1 MHKRKERPLFVEEK
15 LLIAC
20 NNLASACGGT
30 SFDDG
35 ISYRRELYSS
45 PSSFSLPC
53 PPPLCRD
60 ATREEETTLSRDP
73 ILLTCAWMEGRGKPF
88 WVVGE
93 LDLLLWVSRWVVPIY
108 FITLSVP
115 PLLRSWTLRP
125 RKPIFQ
131 RLPLPLPPAHPSVKV
146 DLERWVAKIPSS
158 VEKRAAGTDWASEQA
173 SLLGGAIIG
182 SGGPPRVTNY
192 FPPLP
197 LPSSSPIAMTFG
209 QGAALRRG
217 EGTNWPPAA
226 RDPCL
231 RGRRRSIQVANDF
244 HAPRST
250 SRGENASVTPLPI
263 GVPSK
268 CQA

>member
-1 MHKRKERPLFVEEK
+1 MNWTFSSGSAGGSSRYILLLF
-15 LLIAC
+15 
-20 NNLASACGGT
+20 
-30 SFDDG
+30 
-35 ISYRRELYSS
+35 
-45 PSSFSLPC
+45 PSLPF
-53 PPPLCRD
+53 
-60 ATREEETTLSRDP
+60 
-73 ILLTCAWMEGRGKPF
+73 CALGRCGHESPF
-88 WVVGE
+88 FNAS
-93 LDLLLWVSRWVVPIY
+93 LYPSA
-108 FITLSVP
+108 
-115 PLLRSWTLRP
+115 
-125 RKPIFQ
+125 
-131 RLPLPLPPAHPSVKV
+131 PAHPSVKV